1 MLGGVFILRSGQKHH
16 NRNVQSLVLLLNAE
30 INQRRQ
36 TRTSFKCLVLTD
48 QHLSLERKL
57 SCLCEVVTWLGQ
69 WQMDH
74 GQWTLPCCCLWVQAV
89 VQGPRTACWP
99 RQRWSGSQI
108 RDNTAPQIRSAD
120 QKAFVPWELH
130 VWVEILLCLSCIW
143 SWGGG
148 VGPTAEDMVWH
159 SRLTQRAWWK
169 LPRRN
174 EGNLACGSK
183 WIAWME
189 YMALSNEVVFF
200 LEFIS
205 TT

>member
-1 MLGGVFILRSGQKHH
+1 MGNGPCP
-16 NRNVQSLVLLLNAE
+16 A
-30 INQRRQ
+30 
-36 TRTSFKCLVLTD
+36 
-48 QHLSLERKL
+48 LS
-57 SCLCEVVTWLGQ
+57 
-69 WQMDH
+69 
-74 GQWTLPCCCLWVQAV
+74 CCCLWVQAV

-130 VWVEILLCLSCIW
+130 VWVEILLRLSCIW

-148 VGPTAEDMVWH
+148 VGPTAEDMMWH

-189 YMALSNEVVFF
+189 YMALSNEVVNLFQPHRAIRLVNNISWVLITPFF
-200 LEFIS
+200 LSYCGAWAELSSSSFP
-205 TT
+205 